1 MRNILMLLIGILGL
15 ALVRNLLKEVTRFA
29 ARAMG
34 GGNGGAS
41 QAGSAKSAKAPTG
54 GTLVCD
60 PHTGTYVDPKH
71 AVRSKVGGK
80 VHYFESEASRDAYVK
95 AQG

>member
-34 GGNGGAS
+34 GSNGSAS
-41 QAGSAKSAKAPTG
+41 QAGAAKSSEVPAG

-80 VHYFESEASRDAYVK
+80 VHYFESEASRDAYMK
-95 AQG
+95 ARG

>member
-15 ALVRNLLKEVTRFA
+15 ALVRNLLKEISRFV
-29 ARAMG
+29 ARQMG
-34 GGNGGAS
+34 GTSGGS
-41 QAGSAKSAKAPTG
+41 SPAGSAKTAKAPAG

-95 AQG
+95 AHG

>member
-15 ALVRNLLKEVTRFA
+15 ALVRNLLKEVSRFV
-29 ARAMG
+29 ARQMG
-34 GGNGGAS
+34 GTNGGAAK
-41 QAGSAKSAKAPTG
+41 AGSGKTANAPAG

-71 AVRSKVGGK
+71 AVQSKVRGK

-95 AQG
+95 AHG